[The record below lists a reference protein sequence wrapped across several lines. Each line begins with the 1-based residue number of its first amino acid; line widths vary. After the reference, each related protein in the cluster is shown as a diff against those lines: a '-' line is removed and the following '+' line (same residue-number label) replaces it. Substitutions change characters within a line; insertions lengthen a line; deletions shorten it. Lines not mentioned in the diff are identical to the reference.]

1 MSCRAC
7 LVHVEDVKL
16 SGYVSL
22 KKKDL
27 QVQSMWGATE
37 GS

>member
-22 KKKDL
+22 KDL
-27 QVQSMWGATE
+27 QLQSVWGATE
-37 GS
+37 SS